1 MAKCKVCGKEFT
13 PCRTNTPL
21 NWRRVACCA
30 EHGAI
35 WFEKIEAARIAQPN
49 VEPEHNEELQALL
62 SVEEPIEPV
71 EAVEAE
77 PVEEIV
83 EISEPEQPDTVLQ
96 AFEGSEAIEEQE
108 PTQEDEESP
117 EYHKGR
123 KHR

>member
-30 EHGAI
+30 EHGAM

-71 EAVEAE
+71 EAE

-83 EISEPEQPDTVLQ
+83 EIAEPEQADTVLQ
-96 AFEGSEAIEEQE
+96 ALEGSEAIEEQE

-117 EYHKGR
+117 EHYKGR

>member
-71 EAVEAE
+71 EAET
-77 PVEEIV
+77 VEEIV

-96 AFEGSEAIEEQE
+96 TFEGTEAIEEQE

-117 EYHKGR
+117 EHYKGR

>member
-62 SVEEPIEPV
+62 SVEEPIDP
-71 EAVEAE
+71 VEAE

-117 EYHKGR
+117 EYYKGR

>member
-71 EAVEAE
+71 EAE

-83 EISEPEQPDTVLQ
+83 EIAEPEQPDTVLQ
-96 AFEGSEAIEEQE
+96 ALEGSEAIEEQE

-117 EYHKGR
+117 EHYKGR

>member
-71 EAVEAE
+71 EAET
-77 PVEEIV
+77 VEEIV

-96 AFEGSEAIEEQE
+96 ALEGSEAIEEQE

-117 EYHKGR
+117 EHYKGR

>member
-71 EAVEAE
+71 EAE

-83 EISEPEQPDTVLQ
+83 EISEPEQPDTALQ

>member
-71 EAVEAE
+71 EAE

-83 EISEPEQPDTVLQ
+83 EIAEPEQADTVLQ
-96 AFEGSEAIEEQE
+96 ALEGSEAIEEQE

-117 EYHKGR
+117 EHYKGR

>member
-13 PCRTNTPL
+13 PCRTNPPL

-71 EAVEAE
+71 EAE

-83 EISEPEQPDTVLQ
+83 EIAEPEQADTVLQ
-96 AFEGSEAIEEQE
+96 ALEGSEAIEEQE

-117 EYHKGR
+117 EHYKGR

>member
-13 PCRTNTPL
+13 PCHTNTPL

-71 EAVEAE
+71 ETE

>member
-13 PCRTNTPL
+13 PCCTNTPL

-71 EAVEAE
+71 EAE

-83 EISEPEQPDTVLQ
+83 EIAEPEQADTVLQ
-96 AFEGSEAIEEQE
+96 ALEGSEAIEEQE

-117 EYHKGR
+117 EHYKGR

>member
-13 PCRTNTPL
+13 PCRTSTPL

-71 EAVEAE
+71 EAET
-77 PVEEIV
+77 VEEIV

-96 AFEGSEAIEEQE
+96 ALEGSEAIEEQE

-117 EYHKGR
+117 EHYKGR

>member
-71 EAVEAE
+71 EAE

-83 EISEPEQPDTVLQ
+83 EIAEPEQADTVLQ
-96 AFEGSEAIEEQE
+96 ALEGSEAIEEQE

-117 EYHKGR
+117 EYYRGR

>member
-49 VEPEHNEELQALL
+49 VEPEHNDELQALL

-71 EAVEAE
+71 EAE

-83 EISEPEQPDTVLQ
+83 EIAEPEQADTVLQ
-96 AFEGSEAIEEQE
+96 ALEGSEAIEEQE

-117 EYHKGR
+117 EHYKGR

>member
-71 EAVEAE
+71 EAE

-96 AFEGSEAIEEQE
+96 AFEGTEAIEEQE

-117 EYHKGR
+117 EHYKGR

>member
-71 EAVEAE
+71 ETE

>member
-71 EAVEAE
+71 EAE
-77 PVEEIV
+77 PVEEVV
-83 EISEPEQPDTVLQ
+83 EIAEPEQADTVLQ
-96 AFEGSEAIEEQE
+96 ALEGSEAIEEQE

-117 EYHKGR
+117 EHYKGR

>member
-35 WFEKIEAARIAQPN
+35 WFEKIESARIAQPN

-71 EAVEAE
+71 EVES
-77 PVEEIV
+77 VEEIV
-83 EISEPEQPDTVLQ
+83 EISEPEHPDTVLQ
-96 AFEGSEAIEEQE
+96 AFEVPEAIEEQE

-117 EYHKGR
+117 EYYKGR